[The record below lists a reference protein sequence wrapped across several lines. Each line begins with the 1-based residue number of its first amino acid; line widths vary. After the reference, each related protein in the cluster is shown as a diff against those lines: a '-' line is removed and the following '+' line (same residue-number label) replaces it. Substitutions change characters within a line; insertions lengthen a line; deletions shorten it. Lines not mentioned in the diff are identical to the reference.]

1 MMFLLY
7 CWCISI
13 LFITGVQ
20 GPRNCHCHCHCQ
32 ICVRIPVRQQW
43 TALERQ
49 SLQHQQQSPWSYL
62 GLWLRL
68 RTCIRNIF
76 WKNDCSSPILL
87 TFMKS
92 IVTVTVNAFQDCI
105 HLLRDG
111 YWRWKPSEEKNF
123 LVFQT
128 LDCDVWIHMLEFKSE
143 RRLIFSH
150 LTTLLDCRVLFHEA
164 ALDRSLT
171 YLPKA
176 FASFGKQYALKSD
189 FGIRSTPPCPP
200 SPLLENSPIF
210 QEFQWDC

>member
-49 SLQHQQQSPWSYL
+49 SLQHQQQSPLSYF

-128 LDCDVWIHMLEFKSE
+128 PDCESTCLSSKVNGGWS
-143 RRLIFSH
+143 
-150 LTTLLDCRVLFHEA
+150 
-164 ALDRSLT
+164 SLT
-171 YLPKA
+171 W
-176 FASFGKQYALKSD
+176 
-189 FGIRSTPPCPP
+189 PPCSIAGSCSMRLHWTGPWHTFQKH
-200 SPLLENSPIF
+200 SPLLANNM
-210 QEFQWDC
+210 C